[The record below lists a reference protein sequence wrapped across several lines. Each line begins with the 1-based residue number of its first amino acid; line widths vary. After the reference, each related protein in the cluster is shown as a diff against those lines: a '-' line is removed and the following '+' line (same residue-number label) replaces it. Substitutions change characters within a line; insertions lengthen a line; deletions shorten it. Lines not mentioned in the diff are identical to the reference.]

1 MHLCAWV
8 SLLEGARGD
17 PWCLILTDRL
27 NRNHPLSLDQ
37 VLLHIDL
44 PGQVAKCYSIL
55 SLLSWRRVI
64 FKGPSGWLVPT
75 IHWHLL
81 MRRHFHLQRLY
92 HPLPQPTSCLPPEF
106 TTETLTIFPAQVSR
120 AVMSFPVGSSG
131 GPDGLRPQHLR
142 ISQVSHRFS
151 SPVQFHFFVPF
162 CAAHL
167 LCFSRCQ
174 WWGSRSSSPPLFWCS
189 VDCFE

>member
-142 ISQVSHRFS
+142 ISS
-151 SPVQFHFFVPF
+151 SLPPVQLSRPIPF
-162 CAAHL
+162 
-167 LCFSRCQ
+167 LCSFLRC
-174 WWGSRSSSPPLFWCS
+174 SPPLFLS
-189 VDCFE
+189 LSMVGFQK